1 MKQRQKSFLFLFVCL
16 GLGILAELSF
26 FHGVIGISYVLFI
39 AAFYAILFSRLGIK
53 FSHRRIGLLLMIMI
67 WVLAASYLFYD
78 NEVFYEL
85 NMLVIPVLVFTH
97 IVLITTPNNIDWIS
111 VLFVKQWTQKFTQT
125 FGYGKRWVKFVL
137 KRTIFRR
144 MSKAATQTLK
154 RIVIGLLLG
163 GPLLIVIV
171 GLLISADANFGNVV
185 MEVPKFILGGLNF
198 LEGLFRVI
206 AVIFL
211 TLLFFS
217 AFQTLRKRYVIPL
230 GRPTNDY
237 KQVSWDGGV
246 IAGTILVLL
255 NSIYLLF
262 AVIQFKYFF
271 GGEAIQGDLTYAEYA
286 RRGFFELVIVTVINW
301 SLLLICLK
309 LVNVKRKSGSFFMK
323 IMYSLLIVTSG
334 GVMLTSAYMR
344 LSMYEN
350 AYGFTMDRIFAH
362 TFMIFLIV
370 IFAYTFIRVWLE
382 RISIS
387 HFYLIIGLIFYT
399 TLNAI
404 NLEEIIVENNLERYQ
419 ETGKIDIHYLDSLSY
434 SGIDGLITLYE
445 MEADYPELRSL
456 LQDRKQ
462 MIDNLDVDTW
472 QSFNFKKQ
480 QVVERLKELEMK

>member
-271 GGEAIQGDLTYAEYA
+271 GEAIQGDLTYAEYA

-309 LVNVKRKSGSFFMK
+309 LVNVKRKSGSFF
-323 IMYSLLIVTSG
+323 
-334 GVMLTSAYMR
+334 
-344 LSMYEN
+344 YEN
-350 AYGFTMDRIFAH
+350 HVFPVNCY
-362 TFMIFLIV
+362 
-370 IFAYTFIRVWLE
+370 E
-382 RISIS
+382 RGGDAN
-387 HFYLIIGLIFYT
+387 F
-399 TLNAI
+399 
-404 NLEEIIVENNLERYQ
+404 
-419 ETGKIDIHYLDSLSY
+419 
-434 SGIDGLITLYE
+434 GIYE
-445 MEADYPELRSL
+445 AEH
-456 LQDRKQ
+456 
-462 MIDNLDVDTW
+462 V
-472 QSFNFKKQ
+472 
-480 QVVERLKELEMK
+480 

>member
-1 MKQRQKSFLFLFVCL
+1 
-16 GLGILAELSF
+16 
-26 FHGVIGISYVLFI
+26 
-39 AAFYAILFSRLGIK
+39 
-53 FSHRRIGLLLMIMI
+53 
-67 WVLAASYLFYD
+67 
-78 NEVFYEL
+78 
-85 NMLVIPVLVFTH
+85 
-97 IVLITTPNNIDWIS
+97 
-111 VLFVKQWTQKFTQT
+111 
-125 FGYGKRWVKFVL
+125 
-137 KRTIFRR
+137 
-144 MSKAATQTLK
+144 
-154 RIVIGLLLG
+154 
-163 GPLLIVIV
+163 
-171 GLLISADANFGNVV
+171 
-185 MEVPKFILGGLNF
+185 
-198 LEGLFRVI
+198 
-206 AVIFL
+206 
-211 TLLFFS
+211 
-217 AFQTLRKRYVIPL
+217 
-230 GRPTNDY
+230 
-237 KQVSWDGGV
+237 
-246 IAGTILVLL
+246 
-255 NSIYLLF
+255 
-262 AVIQFKYFF
+262 
-271 GGEAIQGDLTYAEYA
+271 
-286 RRGFFELVIVTVINW
+286 
-301 SLLLICLK
+301 
-309 LVNVKRKSGSFFMK
+309 
-323 IMYSLLIVTSG
+323 
-334 GVMLTSAYMR
+334 MR